1 MIVVFDTTRNFGNKF
16 LIFSELEGKG
26 STRQQNVDVTV
37 SALWRWVRSHFKVSE
52 YSTTMVTVYTSEYSN
67 HLVTRGLDGC
77 GGGVTAKRTPRTVSV
92 PGVVSLTIYIYTAR
106 YLTMRL
112 CWLVTKWVRLEK
124 MSLPALVSKLP
135 CGCSTSC
142 CSVDLWILTL
152 KIGRPKDPLSTQYA
166 ETPFLICLNW
176 SKK

>member
-1 MIVVFDTTRNFGNKF
+1 MWTWP
-16 LIFSELEGKG
+16 S
-26 STRQQNVDVTV
+26 
-37 SALWRWVRSHFKVSE
+37 VRSGGGFGHTSRCQ
-52 YSTTMVTVYTSEYSN
+52 STVQLWSLFTPQTEYSN

-92 PGVVSLTIYIYTAR
+92 PGVVSWSIYTAR

-124 MSLPALVSKLP
+124 MSLPALLSKLP
-135 CGCSTSC
+135 WGCSTSF

-166 ETPFLICLNW
+166 ETPFLICFNW
-176 SKK
+176 SSKIIYPQNH